1 METTHAPV
9 LVEEVVES
17 LVGDPAGIYVDATYG
32 RGGHARALLAVLDPS
47 ARLLVCDRD
56 PEASEHARRH
66 FAGDSRVKVLQ
77 GRFSN
82 LSHWLEAEGVMG
94 QIQGILFDLG
104 VSSPQLADPRRGFSF
119 QTESP
124 LDMRMSQDAGRSAA
138 DWLSRVSRPELERV
152 IREWGEERYARRIA
166 QAIISERRAGNGEWT
181 TQRLAQLI
189 VRTVPRRERDKHP
202 ATRTFQAIRIAVN
215 EELQELET
223 ALPQAARALRIG
235 GRLLVVSFHS
245 LEDRIVKHFFRD
257 HRGSRE
263 LSPHPPVFTRFPL
276 QSMVAPSSDGA

>member
-152 IREWGEERYARRIA
+152 IREWGEERYA
-166 QAIISERRAGNGEWT
+166 
-181 TQRLAQLI
+181 
-189 VRTVPRRERDKHP
+189 
-202 ATRTFQAIRIAVN
+202 
-215 EELQELET
+215 
-223 ALPQAARALRIG
+223 
-235 GRLLVVSFHS
+235 
-245 LEDRIVKHFFRD
+245 
-257 HRGSRE
+257 
-263 LSPHPPVFTRFPL
+263 
-276 QSMVAPSSDGA
+276 